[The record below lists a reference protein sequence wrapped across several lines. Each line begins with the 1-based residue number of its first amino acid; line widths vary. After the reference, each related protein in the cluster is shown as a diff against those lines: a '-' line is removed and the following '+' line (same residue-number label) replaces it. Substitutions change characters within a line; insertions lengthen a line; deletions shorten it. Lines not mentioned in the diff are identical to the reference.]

1 MQKSEVVKLLTFKH
15 SVEGGEVVEAE
26 VEAWHQVIGDLDY
39 VEALAAVRDHYRDAE
54 VDERGRAPRL
64 MPRHLTAVC
73 VEPVRSSSWAG
84 NVTEQRLAREARQ
97 AVTS

>member
-15 SVEGGEVVEAE
+15 SVEGGEVVESE
-26 VEAWHQVIGDLDY
+26 VEAWYELIGDLDY
-39 VEALAAVRDHYRDAE
+39 VVALAAVRDHYRDAE

-64 MPRHLTAVC
+64 MPRHVAVAC

-97 AVTS
+97 VTS